1 MGAEGGSATAGAG
14 ASVSRASVRPSSASS
29 SSTARAAHARVS
41 HGVVRSAVTAI
52 IVLLIFLP
60 TTTDTA
66 RSLPIPAVHSR
77 RIPPRPTPFPPP
89 QPFRPQPQP
98 PLRPPPQP
106 LLALAVA
113 LAIRPLQLLQA
124 TPRQVR
130 RPPLNNPSIQLLP
143 THSVSFRPCQFTLI
157 NWTKYVQQQQHTGS
171 FYRPPSTL
179 KIHKARA
186 RGPVPGGSRRRRRQS
201 ASPAAAAAASTRGR
215 ARRAASTRVALAS
228 LRAHA
233 TPWTMT
239 TMTMDADEDG
249 RCRRRTGVGAG
260 DDGLT
265 TAAPGGEDDGATD
278 GRDGVARNEGNS
290 CFDDKQTTGS
300 LQTSSSQMEKHEVV
314 CGDNA
319 RLKEEGATVDNMDP
333 SRPFLYLEKFDQKKM
348 DEWVKIK
355 SVWAAKNVK
364 NDIMTD
370 PTPQLLFRH
379 GASANVRTVGNA
391 GTEDLLPLHIAVENT
406 CMHKYLEDNLSP
418 TQYNEDYVYKLIH
431 LLCLPEMPVF
441 ISNLAVIYP
450 EILLPQL
457 QKIFLDT
464 TRLLAEKTDNLVD
477 ELWNYMKDG
486 KLVQSAVLLLTA
498 QKQFRKVKPEGF
510 HVIVQRLCCAPQTRE
525 KGDTGEAQ
533 KQLEEKGARFNCSLQ
548 LVSIIS
554 LAGEVLDKYIQAHS
568 ENVPLLPLLHGYVDS
583 TKAVTEMSSM
593 HSVEEKLTDLL
604 ALSCCLS
611 KAVRKGALIGWDPTY
626 TRRSFLPYWRS
637 ALGPRGPSQE
647 AVEVKSIVESGQ
659 YWGSSMIPGYNRKI
673 WLMDKI
679 PQIQSRRRSRRYSSA
694 TALKMLVKV
703 LKIA

>member
-1 MGAEGGSATAGAG
+1 
-14 ASVSRASVRPSSASS
+14 
-29 SSTARAAHARVS
+29 
-41 HGVVRSAVTAI
+41 
-52 IVLLIFLP
+52 
-60 TTTDTA
+60 
-66 RSLPIPAVHSR
+66 
-77 RIPPRPTPFPPP
+77 
-89 QPFRPQPQP
+89 
-98 PLRPPPQP
+98 
-106 LLALAVA
+106 
-113 LAIRPLQLLQA
+113 
-124 TPRQVR
+124 
-130 RPPLNNPSIQLLP
+130 
-143 THSVSFRPCQFTLI
+143 
-157 NWTKYVQQQQHTGS
+157 
-171 FYRPPSTL
+171 
-179 KIHKARA
+179 
-186 RGPVPGGSRRRRRQS
+186 
-201 ASPAAAAAASTRGR
+201 
-215 ARRAASTRVALAS
+215 
-228 LRAHA
+228 
-233 TPWTMT
+233 
-239 TMTMDADEDG
+239 MTMNADEDG
-249 RCRRRTGVGAG
+249 RCRRRTGVGTG

-265 TAAPGGEDDGATD
+265 TAAPGGED
-278 GRDGVARNEGNS
+278 
-290 CFDDKQTTGS
+290 DDKQTTGS

-486 KLVQSAVLLLTA
+486 KLVQSAVLLLAA

-554 LAGEVLDKYIQAHS
+554 LAGEVLDNRPYDCKIS
-568 ENVPLLPLLHGYVDS
+568 DRELHFKDS

-659 YWGSSMIPGYNRKI
+659 YWGSSMIPGSNRKI

>member
-1 MGAEGGSATAGAG
+1 MSE
-14 ASVSRASVRPSSASS
+14 
-29 SSTARAAHARVS
+29 H
-41 HGVVRSAVTAI
+41 
-52 IVLLIFLP
+52 
-60 TTTDTA
+60 
-66 RSLPIPAVHSR
+66 
-77 RIPPRPTPFPPP
+77 
-89 QPFRPQPQP
+89 
-98 PLRPPPQP
+98 
-106 LLALAVA
+106 
-113 LAIRPLQLLQA
+113 
-124 TPRQVR
+124 
-130 RPPLNNPSIQLLP
+130 
-143 THSVSFRPCQFTLI
+143 
-157 NWTKYVQQQQHTGS
+157 
-171 FYRPPSTL
+171 
-179 KIHKARA
+179 
-186 RGPVPGGSRRRRRQS
+186 
-201 ASPAAAAAASTRGR
+201 
-215 ARRAASTRVALAS
+215 
-228 LRAHA
+228 
-233 TPWTMT
+233 
-239 TMTMDADEDG
+239 DG
-249 RCRRRTGVGAG
+249 
-260 DDGLT
+260 
-265 TAAPGGEDDGATD
+265 
-278 GRDGVARNEGNS
+278 
-290 CFDDKQTTGS
+290 DKQTTGS

-370 PTPQLLFRH
+370 PTPQGKAPELNYMHANPNCMNPYGCFALHEAAERFFVDMIKLLFRH

-431 LLCLPEMPVF
+431 LLCLPEM
-441 ISNLAVIYP
+441 
-450 EILLPQL
+450 
-457 QKIFLDT
+457 KIFLDT

-568 ENVPLLPLLHGYVDS
+568 EEQDPPHCRLLVLQTHCQRAALMTERFLTGNYISKNVPLLPLLHGYVDS

-593 HSVEEKLTDLL
+593 HSVEEKVLVKFLEEIAGTREILGGNC
-604 ALSCCLS
+604 S
-611 KAVRKGALIGWDPTY
+611 AVRKGALIGWDPTY

-703 LKIA
+703 AGGTCA